1 MKFKKIIPLL
11 LITMLA
17 GFITPVFAADDSPV
31 GAEKT
36 AKDVRSQE
44 LTNRLI
50 EIRDMDKS
58 NLTSSEKREL
68 RKEVKEI
75 RKAHSEPWNL
85 FVNWCHHNYNITI
98 DTSVRL
104 NLSIKENARHH
115 RVFSFILP
123 FTRLG
128 NYL

>member
-75 RKAHSEPWNL
+75 RKAHSN
-85 FVNWCHHNYNITI
+85 HGIY
-98 DTSVRL
+98 
-104 NLSIKENARHH
+104 LSIGAIIII
-115 RVFSFILP
+115 IL
-123 FTRLG
+123 L
-128 NYL
+128 LILLL